1 MCVAVCSFWLAFG
14 NLDNGSANGGL
25 SYLNGNNSLG
35 NANWNILARLS
46 CIQIPNTLPHPLCE
60 ENRLPTPVGW

>member
-25 SYLNGNNSLG
+25 SYLNGNNTLG
-35 NANWNILARLS
+35 NVNWNILARLS

-60 ENRLPTPVGW
+60 ENRLQTPVGW